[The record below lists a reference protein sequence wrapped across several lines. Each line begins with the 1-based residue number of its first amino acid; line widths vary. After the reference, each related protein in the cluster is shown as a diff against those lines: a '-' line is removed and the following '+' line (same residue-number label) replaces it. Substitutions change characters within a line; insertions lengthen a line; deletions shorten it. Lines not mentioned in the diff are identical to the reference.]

1 MVRGFLKVLAGLALA
16 VLGGSAATAAPAS
29 YALVPLTAILP
40 VVGCESL
47 GHVDLAP
54 VTGAATTQSAR
65 KVAGDHP
72 YCEVTGTVAP
82 AIRFEVRL
90 PLAGW
95 TQRFL
100 QTGCGGL
107 CGMLRVEAE
116 KAEGCAPATDGLIVL
131 ASTDMGHQGM
141 DPTWGADA
149 HKRIYFAYGSV
160 HITVLAARGLIQAF
174 YGQAPR
180 YSYFSGC
187 SDGGREALIEAQRSP
202 GDFDG
207 IAAGAPALNFTIQNS
222 FHHAWL
228 AKANTGPDGKRLLT
242 AIDMK
247 PLHKAVLKACDG
259 IDRLVDGQISDPRA
273 CRYDPAPLL
282 CKRGYIAGT
291 CLTADQI
298 AAVRQIYT
306 GATGPHGEKLE
317 VGPIMRGSEM
327 EWIGVFVPLDR
338 DAPVM
343 SAMFALGTINN
354 LLFTPNPQHPYTI
367 ASFPFDAAMF
377 QREETAR
384 ALYDADDPKLAPFT
398 SHGGKLILWH
408 GWSDP
413 HISPLNTIDYYARV
427 GRTMGQAARDQ
438 AVRMFL
444 FPGMG
449 HCSGGDGP
457 SEFPLLAALM
467 SWVETG
473 QAPQALV
480 AHRAGATLE
489 GLPGPKGPAQ
499 GPAQGPPQGPAQR
512 PPQGV
517 VPPMM
522 TPARSVLSPRS
533 RPVFAYPAV
542 ARYSGKGS
550 PDDAASFVATMP
562 PAQDS
567 DVAAWIGAV
576 KPRPRAAN

>member
-1 MVRGFLKVLAGLALA
+1 MRGFLKLLACLALA
-16 VLGGSAATAAPAS
+16 VLGNSAAMAAPAN
-29 YALVPLTAILP
+29 YALAPLTPIAP
-40 VVGCESL
+40 VVGCASL
-47 GHVDLAP
+47 AQVDLAP
-54 VTGAATTQSAR
+54 VTGAATSQSAR
-65 KVAGDHP
+65 EVAGVHP

-82 AIRFEVRL
+82 AIHFEVRL

-100 QTGCGGL
+100 ETGCGGL

-116 KAEGCAPATDGLIVL
+116 KADGCAPVTDGSIVL

-149 HKRIYFAYGSV
+149 QKRVDFAHRGV
-160 HITVLAARGLIQAF
+160 HVTVLAAKALISAF
-174 YGQAPR
+174 YGQATR

-187 SDGGREALIEAQRSP
+187 SDGGREALIEAQRYP
-202 GDFDG
+202 KDFDG

-228 AKANTGPDGKRLLT
+228 AKTNTGSDGKRLLT

-247 PLHKAVLKACDG
+247 PLHGAVLKACDG
-259 IDRLVDGQISDPRA
+259 LDGLVDGQISDPRA
-273 CRYDPAPLL
+273 CHYDPAPLL
-282 CKRGYIAGT
+282 CRKGYIAGA
-291 CLTADQI
+291 CLTADQV
-298 AAVRQIYT
+298 AAVRKIYA
-306 GATGPHGEKLE
+306 GAVGPRGEKLE

-327 EWIGVFVPLDR
+327 EWIGVFVPMDR

-354 LLFTPNPQHPYTI
+354 LLFSPNPQPPYTI
-367 ASFPFDAAMF
+367 ASFPFDAAMY

-384 ALYDADDPKLAPFT
+384 ALYSADDANLAPFAA
-398 SHGGKLILWH
+398 HGGKLILWH

-427 GRTMGQAARDQ
+427 GRTMGDTARDQ
-438 AVRMFL
+438 TVRMFL

-457 SEFPLLAALM
+457 SEFALLAAMM

-473 QAPQALV
+473 QVPQVLV
-480 AHRAGATLE
+480 AHRANATLE
-489 GLPGPKGPAQ
+489 GLPGPKGS
-499 GPAQGPPQGPAQR
+499 PQGAA
-512 PPQGV
+512 
-517 VPPMM
+517 PPMM
-522 TPARSVLSPRS
+522 MPPRPVLSPRS

-542 ARYSGKGS
+542 AHYSGSGS
-550 PDDAASFVATMP
+550 PDDAASFVGMTP
-562 PAQDS
+562 PASKS
-567 DVAAWIGAV
+567 DVADWIGAG
-576 KPRPRAAN
+576 K